1 MKTEYEV
8 KVLNINVD
16 NIIERLESLGAIK
29 KGEYFQRRY
38 VYNFNPKIEGKW
50 IRLRSN
56 GEVTTLTIKD
66 SQENSISGTKE
77 LEIIV
82 EDFDKM
88 NLILNELGYKNELY
102 QENKR
107 IRYILDDVEFDIDF
121 WPLIPTYL
129 EIEGQN
135 EDVVKKYIKMLELED
150 YDITSETVL
159 KVFARYGLN
168 LESYDVLKF
177 EEG

>member
-88 NLILNELGYKNELY
+88 NLKDLSVSLDLGAKHTSYKMICALY
-102 QENKR
+102 NGDRLVDMKVYDKNLIVGNTSVNQS
-107 IRYILDDVEFDIDF
+107 VEFDRATSDCDRLQVMIVKDF
-121 WPLIPTYL
+121 GTITPLC
-129 EIEGQN
+129 EA
-135 EDVVKKYIKMLELED
+135 YIK
-150 YDITSETVL
+150 
-159 KVFARYGLN
+159 N
-168 LESYDVLKF
+168 
-177 EEG
+177 

>member
-38 VYNFNPKIEGKW
+38 VYNFNPKIEG
-50 IRLRSN
+50 
-56 GEVTTLTIKD
+56 
-66 SQENSISGTKE
+66 
-77 LEIIV
+77 
-82 EDFDKM
+82 
-88 NLILNELGYKNELY
+88 
-102 QENKR
+102 
-107 IRYILDDVEFDIDF
+107 
-121 WPLIPTYL
+121 
-129 EIEGQN
+129 QN
-135 EDVVKKYIKMLELED
+135 EDIVKKYIKILELED

>member
-135 EDVVKKYIKMLELED
+135 EDVVKKYIKILELED
-150 YDITSETVL
+150 YDITSETVS

>member
-16 NIIERLESLGAIK
+16 NIIERIESLGAIK

-135 EDVVKKYIKMLELED
+135 EDVVKKYIKILELED
-150 YDITSETVL
+150 YDITSETVS